1 MLALVVVIV
10 VLLVGGAVA
19 AVVAQARHT
28 GEDVARAR
36 ALSVAETFSRSPGLL
51 TALRSPDPSARLE
64 PVTRETQRD
73 ARVDYIVVTNT
84 QGIRYTHPDPGY
96 IGKRVSGPLYPAT
109 AGRSFTDMV
118 PGHTLKS
125 PSIRAAV
132 PVFDARGRVVAVV
145 NAGVTVADTSATV
158 NRQLPPVLGGG
169 AGALAASVGGVTVV
183 SRRLRRQTHGL
194 GPAEITRM
202 YEHHDAVLHA
212 VREGVLI
219 VARDGRL
226 LLANDEARR
235 LLNLPADAQRRPVAE
250 LGLGGPLTRLLTE
263 GRVATDEVHRS
274 ADRFLAVNQQ
284 PTRVGGRTVGTV
296 VTLRDTTE
304 LRTLAGAA
312 TEARER
318 LKLLYD
324 ASVSVGTTLDLP
336 RTAEELAQAALPR
349 FADLVTV
356 DLFESMAHGEEPP
369 LTKDGLR
376 RMATAAANGQRPLY
390 ETGRLVRYSTGSPQS
405 RSLTH
410 GQSSLVPDLSVDP
423 GRRFR
428 EPAHGRWVVD
438 QGIRSLITVPLR
450 ARGTVLGVTSF
461 YRQTGRAPYDAED
474 LSIAEELVG
483 HAAVCVDNARR
494 YAREHATAVS
504 LQRSLLPGDLPEQNA
519 VRAACRYVPARS
531 GVGGDWFDVIP
542 LSGARV
548 ALVVGDVVGHGLH
561 AAATMGRLR
570 TAVLNFSALDLAPD
584 ELLTHLDELVIR
596 LDQEEGRRGREPEPG
611 AAGGADDAGT
621 GFMGATC
628 LYAIYDPVSRY
639 CALARAG
646 HPAPAVV
653 RPDGGVAFPE
663 VPGGPPLGLG
673 GFPFETYGMRL
684 AEDSDIVLFTDGLL
698 GNPEHDI
705 GAGLERLRQA
715 LAGPAPAARTGPA
728 GRWGP
733 AASTEPTGRTEPT
746 GPGAVPARPAEPTET
761 AARSPVRSPEE
772 TCDAVLEALLPVGPN
787 RPEDDVALLVA
798 RTRALDAEHV
808 VVREVSDDPVVV
820 ARVRADVTGTLSSW
834 GLESV
839 TFTTELIASE
849 LITNAIRYAT
859 APIHLRLIRND
870 TVLICEVSDGSSTS
884 PHLRRSTM
892 SDEGGRG
899 LFLVAQLAQS
909 WGTRYTAR
917 GKTIWA
923 EQPLA
928 PAQSAEPVAFAGLAA
943 FPDLADL
950 VTDAAEPTEPTEP
963 TEWTGQPGPTGPDAP
978 GPS

>member
-1 MLALVVVIV
+1 MYRDVRPRPPPRQSRPRHPEPRPRRRLGPRTVAGQMLALVVVII

-36 ALSVAETFSRSPGLL
+36 ALSVAETFSHSPGLL
-51 TALRSPDPSARLE
+51 PALRSPDPSARLE

-73 ARVDYIVVTNT
+73 TGVDYIVVTNT
-84 QGIRYTHPDPGY
+84 KGIRYTHPDPGY

-109 AGRSFTDMV
+109 AGRPFTDMV

-145 NAGVTVADTSATV
+145 NAGVTVADTSAAV
-158 NRQLPPVLGGG
+158 NRRLPPILGGG

-376 RMATAAANGQRPLY
+376 RMATAAANGRRPLY

-461 YRQTGRAPYDAED
+461 YRQTGRASYDAED

-628 LYAIYDPVSRY
+628 LYAIYDPVSRS

-673 GFPFETYGMRL
+673 GFPFETYDMRL
-684 AEDSDIVLFTDGLL
+684 AEHSDIVLFTDGLL

-715 LAGPAPAARTGPA
+715 LAGPAPIA
-728 GRWGP
+728 
-733 AASTEPTGRTEPT
+733 
-746 GPGAVPARPAEPTET
+746 
-761 AARSPVRSPEE
+761 RSPEE
-772 TCDAVLEALLPVGPN
+772 TCDAVIEALLPVGPN

-808 VVREVSDDPVVV
+808 VVREVSDDPVAV

-839 TFTTELIASE
+839 TFTTELIVSE

-859 APIHLRLIRND
+859 APIHLRLIRDD

-928 PAQSAEPVAFAGLAA
+928 PAQSAEPVASAGLAA

-950 VTDAAEPTEPTEP
+950 VTHAAEPTEQTQPTEP
-963 TEWTGQPGPTGPDAP
+963 SEWTGQPGPTGPDAP
-978 GPS
+978 GSS